1 MHTIRL
7 LHIDDEPDIREIIEI
22 SLGLDRAFTTR
33 SCESGAEGLIAAA
46 EWSPDVILLDVM
58 MPVMDGPATLAAL
71 REDPK
76 TAGIPVIIMTAR
88 AQVRELDRFRALG
101 AVGVIAKPFDPMTIA
116 ASVRSY
122 LPQIAA
128 PLDELRAG
136 FLQRVKRDI
145 AVLSEH
151 RDALKDGTAAPRAL
165 AVIRHIAHRLSGAG
179 GIYGFFEL
187 SNAAA
192 AVEDA
197 THVGPSIDQSS
208 QVLSDALNHLIDSA
222 TFEAGPPGTLQQPI
236 RVGA

>member
-1 MHTIRL
+1 MHTIRV

-22 SLGLDRAFTTR
+22 SLGLDRAFTIR
-33 SCESGAEGLIAAA
+33 SCESGAEGLVAAA
-46 EWSPDVILLDVM
+46 EWNPDVIILDVM
-58 MPVMDGPATLAAL
+58 MPVMDGPATLAKL
-71 REDPK
+71 RENPK

-101 AVGVIAKPFDPMTIA
+101 AVGVIAKPFDPMTLA

-136 FLQRVKRDI
+136 FLQRVARDI
-145 AVLSEH
+145 AVLKEH

-165 AVIRHIAHRLSGAG
+165 AVIRHIAHRLAGAG

-187 SNAAA
+187 SSAAA
-192 AVEDA
+192 AVEEA
-197 THVGPSIDQSS
+197 TLAGSSGEQSC
-208 QVLSDALNHLIDSA
+208 QVLSDALNNLIDSA
-222 TFEAGPPGTLQQPI
+222 PFEANQQGAPEQRL
-236 RVGA
+236 RVGT

>member
-1 MHTIRL
+1 MHTIRV

-22 SLGLDRAFTTR
+22 SLGLDRAFTIR
-33 SCESGAEGLIAAA
+33 SCESGAEGLVAAA
-46 EWSPDVILLDVM
+46 EWGPDVIILDVM
-58 MPVMDGPATLAAL
+58 MPVMDGPATLAKL
-71 REDPK
+71 RENPK

-101 AVGVIAKPFDPMTIA
+101 AVGVIAKPFDPMTLA

-122 LPQIAA
+122 LPKIAA

-197 THVGPSIDQSS
+197 TLAGSAGDQSS
-208 QVLSDALNHLIDSA
+208 EVLSDALNHLIDSA
-222 TFEAGPPGTLQQPI
+222 PFETSPQGTPEQPL

>member
-22 SLGLDRAFTTR
+22 SLGLDRAFTIR
-33 SCESGAEGLIAAA
+33 SCESGAEGLVAAA
-46 EWSPDVILLDVM
+46 EWSPDVIILDVM
-58 MPVMDGPATLAAL
+58 MPVMDGPATLAKL
-71 REDPK
+71 RENPK

-101 AVGVIAKPFDPMTIA
+101 AVGVIAKPFDPMTLA

-136 FLQRVKRDI
+136 FLQRVARDI
-145 AVLSEH
+145 AVLKEH
-151 RDALKDGTAAPRAL
+151 HDALKDGTAAPRAL
-165 AVIRHIAHRLSGAG
+165 AVIRHIAHRLAGAG

-197 THVGPSIDQSS
+197 TLAGPSGEQSY
-208 QVLSDALNHLIDSA
+208 QALADALTNLIDSA
-222 TFEAGPPGTLQQPI
+222 PFEAGPQEAPEQRV
-236 RVGA
+236 RVGT

>member
-1 MHTIRL
+1 M
-7 LHIDDEPDIREIIEI
+7 
-22 SLGLDRAFTTR
+22 
-33 SCESGAEGLIAAA
+33 
-46 EWSPDVILLDVM
+46 
-58 MPVMDGPATLAAL
+58 TL
-71 REDPK
+71 
-76 TAGIPVIIMTAR
+76 
-88 AQVRELDRFRALG
+88 
-101 AVGVIAKPFDPMTIA
+101 A

-122 LPQIAA
+122 LPKIAA

-179 GIYGFFEL
+179 GLYGFFEL

-197 THVGPSIDQSS
+197 TLADPWDDHSS
-208 QVLSDALNHLIDSA
+208 EALSDALNHLIDSA
-222 TFEAGPPGTLQQPI
+222 PFEAGSQGTPGEPI